1 MLEGLPVPV
10 SLGVLGLGWAIA
22 AGALWLFYRKLASGD
37 LLTRREN
44 DATVIRA
51 EKAEE
56 ARDKLIDQNGQLMD
70 MARLGTA
77 TWQALRKAAEE

>member
-22 AGALWLFYRKLASGD
+22 AGTLWLLIRKISAGD
-37 LLTRREN
+37 LVTRREN
-44 DATVIRA
+44 DATALRA
-51 EKAEE
+51 EKAEL
-56 ARDKLIDQNGQLMD
+56 ARDKLIDQNGDLMD